1 MLDNTSFAVRMQK
14 TRFPEGGS
22 MTPQMPSEKRLNY
35 NRDERQKPSDSMEIP
50 KYTCTPHSLVHRFQA
65 MLINIPQ

>member
-35 NRDERQKPSDSMEIP
+35 NRDERQSLL
-50 KYTCTPHSLVHRFQA
+50 TP
-65 MLINIPQ
+65 